1 MRTVGVEEE
10 LFLVDPKSGAA
21 RAIATRVLKQTDIT
35 SLTIDPENLGGRLE
49 HELQQQMVE
58 TNTAPH
64 ADLTALAD
72 DIRQCRSRVI
82 AAAREA
88 GARVIASGSSPLPV
102 EPRLFRHPRYERL
115 AEVFGIT
122 AREQLTCA
130 CHVHVAVESDDEG
143 VAALDSIRCWLPVI
157 VALSANS
164 PFWQGSDSSYASFR
178 SQAML
183 RWPTAGPT
191 EVFGSA
197 ERYHASLD
205 AMLAS
210 GVMLDKGMAYF
221 DARLSHHAPTVEI
234 RVSDVCADATDTALI
249 AALCRGLVETA
260 ANSWR
265 DGAAPPPVPAVMLRL
280 AGWQAGRYGIEG
292 TLLDPLT
299 LTPRPAAD
307 VVSDLVEHVRPAL
320 AAAGDEKFAEQQAG
334 AVLTRGNGAMRQR
347 AVFTRTGHL
356 ADVVAD
362 LARVTAGQEEL

>member
-21 RAIATRVLKQTDIT
+21 RSVATRILRQTNDAPG
-35 SLTIDPENLGGRLE
+35 SHDHLGGRLE
-49 HELQQQMVE
+49 HEVQQQMVE

-64 ADLTALAD
+64 ADLTELAD
-72 DIRQCRSRVI
+72 DIRQCRSRAI
-82 AAAREA
+82 DAARDA
-88 GARVIASGSSPLPV
+88 GVRVIASATSPLRV
-102 EPRLFRHPRYERL
+102 EPRLFSHPRYEHM

-130 CHVHVAVESDDEG
+130 CHVHVQVDSDEEG
-143 VAALDSIRCWLPVI
+143 VAALDGIRCWLPVL

-164 PFWQGSDSSYASFR
+164 PFWQGADSSYASYR

-197 ERYHASLD
+197 EQYHATVA
-205 AMLAS
+205 AMLDS
-210 GVMLDKGMAYF
+210 GVMLDRGMVYF

-234 RVSDVCADATDTALI
+234 RVPDVCADAADTVLI

-260 ANSWR
+260 VTLWR
-265 DGAAPPPVPAVMLRL
+265 DGERAPQVPAALIRL
-280 AGWQAGRYGIEG
+280 AGWQAGRYGLEG
-292 TLLDPLT
+292 TLVDPVT

-307 VVSDLVEHVRPAL
+307 VVADLVELVRPAL
-320 AAAGDEKFAEQQAG
+320 RRSGDEDLVEQRVD
-334 AVLTRGNGAMRQR
+334 AVLARGNGAMRQR
-347 AVFTRTGHL
+347 AVLARTGQF

-362 LARVTAGQEEL
+362 LARLTAGQDAL